1 MIRLIVLLLFFAYL
15 ATGASNT
22 AFSQAQSEKKT
33 NSSNTVLKPQRLQDL
48 EGNIQN
54 VRKEIWDEMTRE
66 FNKCLPT
73 KIANYT
79 PYDDEDSYIK
89 SGTMAAD
96 PSTGLAFFKS
106 YRNSESSQASK
117 VIISIIANS
126 PMVSSLASFLT
137 NPMIA
142 KDTGKQST
150 TYGGFKAIEEYDPFY
165 KTGEINLL
173 LSDNTLVTISA
184 TDIPDGK
191 LLAEF
196 ARSIDYKRILAIIE

>member
-1 MIRLIVLLLFFAYL
+1 MIRLLVPLFFIAYL
-15 ATGASNT
+15 ATGAGNF

-33 NSSNTVLKPQRLQDL
+33 NTSNTILKPQRLQDL
-48 EGNIQN
+48 EGNIQSA
-54 VRKEIWDEMTRE
+54 RKEMWDEMTRE
-66 FNKCLPT
+66 FNKCLPA
-73 KIANYT
+73 KISNYT
-79 PYDDEDSYIK
+79 PYDDEDSYIQ

-106 YRNSESSQASK
+106 YRNSEASNASK

-150 TYGGFKAIEEYDPFY
+150 TYGGFKAIEEYDPVY

-184 TDIPDGK
+184 TDIPDGR

-196 ARSIDYKRILAIIE
+196 AKAINYKRILAIIE

>member
-1 MIRLIVLLLFFAYL
+1 MIRLVTFSFFVACL
-15 ATGASNT
+15 AFGGFNESY
-22 AFSQAQSEKKT
+22 SQVQSEKKT
-33 NSSNTVLKPQRLQDL
+33 NTSNTVLKPQRLQDL
-48 EGNIQN
+48 EGNIQSA
-54 VRKEIWDEMTRE
+54 RREMWEEMTRE

-73 KIANYT
+73 KIGSYT
-79 PYDDEDSYIK
+79 PYDDDESYIQ

-96 PSTGLAFFKS
+96 PATGIAFFKS

-117 VIISIIANS
+117 VIVSIIANS

-150 TYGGFKAIEEYDPFY
+150 TYGGFKAIEEYDPVY
-165 KTGEINLL
+165 RTGEINLL

-184 TDIPDGK
+184 TDIPDGR
-191 LLAEF
+191 LLSEF
-196 ARSIDYKRILAIIE
+196 AKSINYKRILAIIE

>member
-1 MIRLIVLLLFFAYL
+1 MIRLVIFSLTLVYMAF
-15 ATGASNT
+15 GVSGV
-22 AFSQAQSEKKT
+22 AFSQVQNEKKT
-33 NSSNTVLKPQRLQDL
+33 NTSNTVLKPQRLQDL
-48 EGNIQN
+48 EGSIQSA
-54 VRKEIWDEMTRE
+54 RKEMWDEMTRE
-66 FNKCLPT
+66 FNKCLPA
-73 KIANYT
+73 KIANYL
-79 PYDDEDSYIK
+79 PYDDEDSYIQ

-106 YRNSESSQASK
+106 YRNGEGSQASK

-150 TYGGFKAIEEYDPFY
+150 TYGGFKAIEEYDPVY

-173 LSDNTLVTISA
+173 LSENTLVTISA

-191 LLAEF
+191 LLSEF
-196 ARSIDYKRILAIIE
+196 AKSINYKRILAIIE

>member
-1 MIRLIVLLLFFAYL
+1 MIRLFIFSFLFAFMACGAVNVAY
-15 ATGASNT
+15 
-22 AFSQAQSEKKT
+22 SQVQNEKKT
-33 NSSNTVLKPQRLQDL
+33 NTSNTVLKPQRLQDL
-48 EGNIQN
+48 EGSLQN
-54 VRKEIWDEMTRE
+54 ARKEMWEEMTKE

-73 KIANYT
+73 KIADYA
-79 PYDDEDSYIK
+79 PYDDEDSYIQ

-106 YRNSESSQASK
+106 YRNGDNGAASK

-150 TYGGFKAIEEYDPFY
+150 TYGGFKAVEEYDPVY

-191 LLAEF
+191 LLSEF
-196 ARSIDYKRILAIIE
+196 ARAINYKRILAIIE

>member
-1 MIRLIVLLLFFAYL
+1 MACGAVNVAY
-15 ATGASNT
+15 
-22 AFSQAQSEKKT
+22 SQVQNEKKT
-33 NSSNTVLKPQRLQDL
+33 NTSNTVLKPQRLQDL
-48 EGNIQN
+48 EGSLQN
-54 VRKEIWDEMTRE
+54 ARKEMWEEMTKE

-73 KIANYT
+73 KIADYA
-79 PYDDEDSYIK
+79 PYDDEDSYIQ

-106 YRNSESSQASK
+106 YRNGDNGAASK

-150 TYGGFKAIEEYDPFY
+150 TYGGFKAVEEYDPVY

-191 LLAEF
+191 LLSEF
-196 ARSIDYKRILAIIE
+196 ARAINYKRILAIIE

>member
-1 MIRLIVLLLFFAYL
+1 MIRLVTISLFLAYL
-15 ATGASNT
+15 AVGACDTAYSQVQNEKKSNT
-22 AFSQAQSEKKT
+22 T
-33 NSSNTVLKPQRLQDL
+33 NTVLKPQRLQDL
-48 EGNIQN
+48 EGNIQST
-54 VRKEIWDEMTRE
+54 RKEIWEEMTRE
-66 FNKCLPT
+66 FNKCLPL
-73 KIANYT
+73 KIGNYT
-79 PYDDEDSYIK
+79 PYDDLESYIQ

-96 PSTGLAFFKS
+96 PATGIAFFKS
-106 YRNSESSQASK
+106 YRNNTSAQASK

-191 LLAEF
+191 LLSEF
-196 ARSIDYKRILAIIE
+196 AKAINYKRILAIIE